1 MIHKIK
7 NRIPLAAVAALLL
20 AIATSCFTG
29 IESTPKITAD
39 DVKRENIPVRPE
51 DSYLAAIKSQPLAEW
66 KSGKKFYVTDPKF
79 RLILQQE
86 GKGADSLYHKEITYQ
101 SHREVTSIA
110 GDNIVEI
117 QFVSP
122 AGHALVYR
130 TSRSGNS
137 IDKDGHLSIPF
148 LVDMDIVGQVS
159 GLLKGHEYYILTSS
173 WYDRNMDG
181 FRGRKFVPVKV
192 ENVRPGNGYYSA
204 ILDLIDEK
212 GHPFAMYLS
221 VADDNKSLRGFGSLF
236 SFTNP
241 RDKYPQILDATW
253 KNIINGRVAEDMTRD
268 ECRLALGT
276 PASVD
281 RRIGYNSISEIWT
294 YENGIYL
301 IFEDDLLRTFRQ

>member
-1 MIHKIK
+1 MSINLIV
-7 NRIPLAAVAALLL
+7 NIRLAAVAACV
-20 AIATSCFTG
+20 AVAATSCFTG

-39 DVKRENIPVRPE
+39 DVKRENIPVRAE
-51 DSYLAAIKSQPLAEW
+51 DSYLASVKSQPLSEW
-66 KSGKKFYVTDPKF
+66 TPDKKFYVTDPKF

-86 GKGADSLYHKEITYQ
+86 GMGVDTLYRKEITYV
-101 SHREVTSIA
+101 SNREVTSIA

-117 QFVSP
+117 QFVSL
-122 AGHALVYR
+122 AGHPLVYR
-130 TSRSGNS
+130 TSRSGNA

-148 LVDMDIVGQVS
+148 LVDMDIVSQVS
-159 GLLKGHEYYILTSS
+159 GLLKGNKYYILTSS

-192 ENVRPGNGYYSA
+192 DNVRPGNGYYSV
-204 ILDLIDEK
+204 ILDLTDEK
-212 GHPFAMYLS
+212 GQPFAMYLS
-221 VADDNKSLRGFGSLF
+221 VADDNKSFRGFGSLF
-236 SFTNP
+236 SFSNP
-241 RDKYPQILDATW
+241 RDKYPQILDAVW
-253 KNIINGRVAEDMTRD
+253 ANIINGRVAEDMTRD

-281 RRIGYNSISEIWT
+281 RRVGYNSISEIWT